1 MKPLSEY
8 RGMWTFALF
17 DLPVTTKAAR
27 KRYAAFRH
35 YLLKEG
41 FSMMQFSVY
50 VRYNGTEESTQAM
63 RRRVRA
69 EIPPNGH
76 VRLLS
81 VTDHQFGKM
90 EIYYGKKPQEPEE
103 PPRQTLLF

>member
-1 MKPLSEY
+1 
-8 RGMWTFALF
+8 
-17 DLPVTTKAAR
+17 
-27 KRYAAFRH
+27 
-35 YLLKEG
+35 
-41 FSMMQFSVY
+41 
-50 VRYNGTEESTQAM
+50 M